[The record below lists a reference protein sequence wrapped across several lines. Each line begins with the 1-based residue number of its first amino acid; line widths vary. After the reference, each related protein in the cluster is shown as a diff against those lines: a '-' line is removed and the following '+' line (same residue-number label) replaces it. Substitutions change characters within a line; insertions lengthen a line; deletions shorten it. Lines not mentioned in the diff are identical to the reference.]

1 MPHYAD
7 FPGRSGMY
15 SRSRFGMADDD
26 TPTVLIP
33 VRPGSIR
40 VSQHI
45 QRQRHVPAVPSP
57 HQSPD
62 SGRPVPPPM
71 PSRRVSQGGEHPD
84 TPSGES
90 VRQGIRRIP
99 TGFLRGVA
107 FLDADEDAERDL
119 SSFGRMIPHIAR
131 NMHRQRETIGSVA
144 DVAEHHGIVI
154 GVASTRGLL
163 HQISDEPTVRQDA
176 VAYAADGSGRYVIAA
191 LADGV
196 SAAEASSIGSALAV
210 DTAIGEVQ
218 GQLGGGTDMNGLDWE
233 AVNERIHVAMR
244 QCCASY
250 GLDESQLDR
259 RTMAHMMGT
268 TCEVVVVDTAAS
280 ESGAVPIVRAVLA
293 GDGAGYILRRP
304 GSGKAEVEPL
314 GSWELKDGVYSTS
327 AVEPLP
333 LEQPGLRERICKTML
348 NPGECVIVVTDGIGK
363 DMGNGRG
370 AVSQYIHDRLMSCD
384 TVTNPSTPEG
394 LLGAIR
400 YAAPGSAD
408 DRSMIALWR

>member
-1 MPHYAD
+1 M
-7 FPGRSGMY
+7 
-15 SRSRFGMADDD
+15 
-26 TPTVLIP
+26 
-33 VRPGSIR
+33 
-40 VSQHI
+40 
-45 QRQRHVPAVPSP
+45 
-57 HQSPD
+57 
-62 SGRPVPPPM
+62 
-71 PSRRVSQGGEHPD
+71 
-84 TPSGES
+84 SGES

-99 TGFLRGVA
+99 TGFLRGAV
-107 FLDADEDAERDL
+107 FLDTDEDSERDL
-119 SSFGRMIPHIAR
+119 SGFERWIPCIAR

-144 DVAEHHGIVI
+144 DVAEHHRIVI

-163 HQISDEPTVRQDA
+163 HQKSDKPTVRQDA
-176 VAYAADGSGRYVIAA
+176 VAYATDGSGRYVIAA

-196 SAAEASSIGSALAV
+196 SAADASSIGSALAV
-210 DTAIGEVQ
+210 DNAIGEVQ
-218 GQLGGGTDMNGLDWE
+218 GQLGGGTDMDGIDWE
-233 AVNERIHVAMR
+233 AVNERIHAAMR

-259 RTMAHMMGT
+259 RRMAHMMGT
-268 TCEVVVVDTAAS
+268 TCEVVVADTAAS
-280 ESGAVPIVRAVLA
+280 ASGAVPIVRAVLA

-314 GSWELKDGVYSTS
+314 GSWELKDGVYSIS

-333 LEQPGLRERICKTML
+333 LEQPDLRERVCRTVL
-348 NPGECVIVVTDGIGK
+348 NPDECVIVVTDGIGK

-370 AVSQYIHDRLMSCD
+370 TVSQHIHDCLMACD
-384 TVTNPSTPEG
+384 TAKKPATPEG